1 MPTTIT
7 QKEMRVAATSEK
19 TIEKMKKTHNLLKI
33 DTKDLYWD
41 DINKR
46 KIIDQ
51 WYHPLKRN
59 HGKESE
65 DILINTQMD
74 GEMKWRRWARELE

>member
-7 QKEMRVAATSEK
+7 QTEMRKAAISER
-19 TIEKMKKTHNLLKI
+19 TIDKMKKTHNLLKI
-33 DTKDLYWD
+33 DAKELYWD

-59 HGKESE
+59 HYKESD
-65 DILINTQMD
+65 DILINT
-74 GEMKWRRWARELE
+74 K